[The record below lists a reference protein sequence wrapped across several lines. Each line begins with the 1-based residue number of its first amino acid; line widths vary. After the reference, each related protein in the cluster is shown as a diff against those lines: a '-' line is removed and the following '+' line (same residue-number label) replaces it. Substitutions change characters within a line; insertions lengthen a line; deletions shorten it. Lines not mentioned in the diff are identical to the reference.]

1 MGNLDFLQG
10 AIVSRFRLIAGG
22 DLILWF
28 ATLEDAGN
36 PRIWIEC
43 AWRLHK
49 DGRIIVGA
57 QDESESAV
65 EQLQVLLHRT
75 VERVSVA
82 DISGDLRIDF
92 DEGIFIESFANAT
105 DVGVWELRRDDQTH
119 FGVGP
124 GFRRYEGK
132 RGRDIDESSGA
143 VGDPEC

>member
-28 ATLEDAGN
+28 ATLENAGN

-57 QDESESAV
+57 QDEPESAV
-65 EQLQVLLHRT
+65 EQLQVLLNRT
-75 VERVSVA
+75 VERISVA
-82 DISGDLRIDF
+82 DISGDLRIEF
-92 DEGIFIESFANAT
+92 NQGIFLESFAYAT
-105 DVGVWELRRDDQTH
+105 DVGVWELRRDNQTN

-124 GFRRYEGK
+124 GFRHYEGK
-132 RGRDIDESSGA
+132 KATGH
-143 VGDPEC
+143 PE